1 MKKVVVFLI
10 ITLVFVSGCNSLTG
24 RTAGQTI
31 DDSTITTA
39 INMKIMEDSELQ
51 YLKINV
57 DTFQGHVTL
66 TGTVPSKEAA
76 DRLVKIARGV
86 EGVKTVK
93 TNLIIK
99 PRE

>member
-10 ITLVFVSGCNSLTG
+10 ITVVFVSGCNSLTG

>member
-10 ITLVFVSGCNSLTG
+10 ITVVFVSGCNSLTG

-31 DDSTITTA
+31 DDSTITTE

>member
-10 ITLVFVSGCNSLTG
+10 ITVVFISGCNSLTG